1 MDKYN
6 EIMAE
11 LEKTEELLLKEIRKV
26 NVKNDLTPQ
35 ELNSMKEAVCLMKD
49 IIKLEEMM
57 NYANE
62 EYDEYSEYGDGE
74 MSGRSYMRGR
84 DARTG
89 RYMSR
94 SRGSGRSMNNSQG
107 GSYGNYSN
115 YSNRGGSYEN
125 MSRGGS
131 YEGSYEGGG
140 SMSRHSI
147 EDRMVAKLEGM
158 MDTSGSDYERQKI
171 GEWINKIRTES

>member
-1 MDKYN
+1 MDKFN

-11 LEKTEELLLKEIRKV
+11 LEKTKELLLKEIRKV

-57 NYANE
+57 NHANE
-62 EYDEYSEYGDGE
+62 EYDEYSEYGDDE

-94 SRGSGRSMNNSQG
+94 SRGRSMYNNQ
-107 GSYGNYSN
+107 
-115 YSNRGGSYEN
+115 GGSYEN
-125 MSRGGS
+125 YNGRIGNYDGG
-131 YEGSYEGGG
+131 
-140 SMSRHSI
+140 MSRHSI
-147 EDRMVAKLEGM
+147 EDRMVSKLESM
-158 MDTSGSDYERQKI
+158 MDGAGSDFERQKI
-171 GEWINKIRTES
+171 GEWINKIRTEG